1 MQIEQIIFRYLSI
14 ASSIFILV
22 VMMCPSISFFN
33 NTNVKQFHSKI
44 PSPRNFQR
52 FRIQENFDGRFSDIK
67 KRIQR
72 DNTNIKNMC
81 PQYLYKEH
89 KLKEPET
96 KIHILE
102 RYSMDNEKKLG
113 WCFNAKVSIAYTQI

>member
-1 MQIEQIIFRYLSI
+1 MQIEQFMFRYLSTATMI
-14 ASSIFILV
+14 LILV
-22 VMMCPSISFFN
+22 VMMCPSILFFN
-33 NTNVKQFHSKI
+33 NTSVKQFHSKI

-52 FRIQENFDGRFSDIK
+52 FSIQENFNGRFSDIK

-89 KLKEPET
+89 KLNEPET
-96 KIHILE
+96 NIFHILE
-102 RYSMDNEKKLG
+102 RYSMDNEKKIV
-113 WCFNAKVSIAYTQI
+113 WRFNAKVSIAYT